1 MLSSDV
7 FSLGEAQ
14 VNQPE
19 RLEKYI
25 RFVNAMDPLADEVV
39 GAFSQLPSGRG
50 RKLLDAA
57 LDHGIGAAPD
67 APPALRRL
75 FAQLDDV
82 PLWVDWDQLDLGGR
96 VVLRSGLCGAI
107 ALGLYALAKDYAAPA
122 GAKPLVFSG
131 ALIKRASRRL
141 AETGRFAV
149 ASCQPG
155 GLRRYGDGFK
165 TTVRV
170 RLMHAQVRRLILR
183 SGRWSPGW
191 GAPIN
196 QAFMAGTIVSLS
208 YILLDG
214 LRQLGWRLPE
224 AEREA
229 VMQLWRYSAYLSG
242 VPAELSPATQAESK
256 RLSELIVGTSA
267 PPDDDSR
274 VLVSALM
281 NVRLFPGTEKLPFM
295 SALYAGLSR
304 ALLGNHLADQLH
316 LPKTA
321 WRFVIWPLRAAVL
334 LQEGLRRLPGG
345 DGLAFRLGCRTWH
358 LALNSALRGKPADY
372 ELPER
377 LEPAMIARSREKRY
391 V

>member
-1 MLSSDV
+1 
-7 FSLGEAQ
+7 
-14 VNQPE
+14 
-19 RLEKYI
+19 
-25 RFVNAMDPLADEVV
+25 MDPLADEVV
-39 GAFSQLPSGRG
+39 AAFSQLPSGRG
-50 RKLLDAA
+50 RKMLDAA
-57 LDHGIGAAPD
+57 LDNGIEAVPE

-75 FAQLDDV
+75 FQQLDDV
-82 PLWVDWDQLDLGGR
+82 PLWVDWDQLDRGGR

-107 ALGLYALAKDYAAPA
+107 VLGLYALPMDYSAPA

-131 ALIKRASRRL
+131 ALVKRASRRL

-155 GLRRYGDGFK
+155 GLKRFGEGFK

-183 SGRWSPGW
+183 SGRWNPGW

-214 LRQLGWRLPE
+214 LRQMGWLLPA

-229 VMQLWRYSAYLSG
+229 VMQVWRYSAYLSG
-242 VPAELSPATQAESK
+242 VPAELAPATETESK
-256 RLSELIVGTSA
+256 RLSQLIISTSA

-274 VLVSALM
+274 ALVAALM

-295 SALYAGLSR
+295 SALYAGLTR
-304 ALLGNHLADQLH
+304 ALMGNRLADQLH

-321 WRFVIWPLRAAVL
+321 WRFALWPLRAAVL
-334 LQEGLRRLPGG
+334 AQEVLRRVAPGG
-345 DGLAFRLGCRTWH
+345 EALVYRLGRRVWD
-358 LALNSALRGKPADY
+358 LALNSALRGKPAEY
-372 ELPER
+372 RLPER
-377 LEPAMIARSREKRY
+377 LEPVLKERPREKQY